1 MNSGK
6 IAALRMQLLHG
17 GFWPLPLCGKSPY
30 HKDWTNVRACTADIR
45 QWGNDR
51 PDASNTGILT
61 QRNPALDLDILDER
75 AADAVEKLVSER
87 IEENGYFLVR
97 TGRWPKRAFLMRT
110 DEPFGKITVK
120 LIPPSGGKEE
130 RVELLCD
137 GQQLVVAGIHP
148 ETGQA
153 YKWSGGDPTTIAR
166 ESLPYTREAQAREL
180 VEEIVELLVNEFG
193 YTRAAVQP
201 ERQQYNGQ
209 DNASGPVDV
218 AWSFAEETRLRSALA
233 MIPADERLLTAKL
246 GDSHEA
252 FFKIGMAIERLG
264 WGERGFAILRD
275 WCSQSSEFDEKG
287 LRTQWASFQRNRS
300 RANPVTI
307 GTVFHYAQQFRNDAQ
322 QFRNDAQQQQQE
334 TPPAGNGKASSP
346 NGSAAKPQR
355 SKGAAWLALCHK
367 GKSGPLP
374 TLSNVMLALRSD
386 PATSE
391 CIGRDEMFCGAVL
404 MRAMPDSKITATAL
418 PRPVT
423 DDDVAGL
430 QEWLQKAGLRRVG
443 KDATHQAVDL
453 RARECAFHPVRDY
466 LNALTW
472 DGTPRLTLWLTT
484 YLGVAE
490 TTYSTGIGDKFLIS
504 MVARVVDPG
513 CKADHMLVVEGD
525 QGELKSTACEVLAGT
540 KWFSDSLPDITT
552 GKDVSQH
559 LRGKWLIE
567 VAEMHAY
574 NKAEASLLKSFIS
587 RTTERYRPSYGRKEV
602 IEPRQCIFVGT
613 TNSEAY
619 LRDET
624 GGRRFWPV
632 KCGTIDIPALTKD
645 RDQLFAEALHRF
657 RQGEQWWPDKKFEKE
672 HIQPEQDLRFEGDAW
687 EEPVREFLRSVS
699 RTTILQVAKS
709 ALEFKSDRIGTA
721 DARRIAAVL
730 TMIGWKRTK
739 REQKTGRRYW
749 SKGGAETLA
758 EENQAPELDFK

>member
-1 MNSGK
+1 MNSGE

-45 QWGNDR
+45 QWGIDR
-51 PDASNTGILT
+51 PDAINTGILT
-61 QRNPALDLDILDER
+61 QTTPTLDIDILDER
-75 AADAVEKLVSER
+75 AGDAVEKLVRER
-87 IEENGYFLVR
+87 IEESGYFLVR
-97 TGRWPKRAFLMRT
+97 TGRWPKRAFPMRT
-110 DEPFGKITVK
+110 DEPFSKIIVR
-120 LIPPSGGKEE
+120 LIPPGGGEAE
-130 RVELLCD
+130 RIELLCA
-137 GQQLVVAGIHP
+137 GQQLVVAGVHP

-153 YKWSGGDPTTIAR
+153 YGWRGGDPMTIAR
-166 ESLPYTREAQAREL
+166 ESLPYTREAEARAL
-180 VEEIVELLVNEFG
+180 VEDIVELLVNEFG
-193 YTRAAVQP
+193 YTRATEQP
-201 ERQQYNGQ
+201 EQQGNGQ
-209 DNASGPVDV
+209 DSAAHEHV
-218 AWSFAEETRLRSALA
+218 AWNLAGDARVRSALA
-233 MIPADERLLTAKL
+233 TIPADERSLTAKL
-246 GDSHEA
+246 GNSHEA

-264 WGERGFAILRD
+264 WGERGFTIWRD

-287 LRTQWASFQRNRS
+287 LRTQWASFQRNRNS

-307 GTVFHYAQQFRNDAQ
+307 GTVFHYAQQFREAVPDNGPEPPDDRA
-322 QFRNDAQQQQQE
+322 
-334 TPPAGNGKASSP
+334 PAGNGQAHGP
-346 NGSAAKPQR
+346 NGSTAKPQTG
-355 SKGAAWLALCHK
+355 KKPAWLALCHK
-367 GKSGPLP
+367 NKSGPLP
-374 TLSNVMLALRSD
+374 TLHNVMLALRSD
-386 PATSE
+386 SATSE
-391 CIGRDEMFCGAVL
+391 CIARDEMFCGAVL
-404 MRAMPDSKITATAL
+404 MQAMPDSKIAATAL

-443 KDATHQAVDL
+443 KDATHQAVEL

-466 LNALTW
+466 LNSLIW

-484 YLGVAE
+484 YLGVEE
-490 TTYSTGIGDKFLIS
+490 TPYSLGIGAKFLIS

-513 CKADHMLVVEGD
+513 CKADHMLVLEGE

-540 KWFSDSLPDITT
+540 RWFSDSLPDITT

-574 NKAEASLLKSFIS
+574 SKAEASLLKSFIS

-602 IEPRQCIFVGT
+602 IEPRQCIFIGT

-632 KCGTIDIPALTKD
+632 KCGAIDIAALTKD

-687 EEPVREFLRSVS
+687 EEPIREFLRSVS

-709 ALEFKSDRIGTA
+709 ALEFKNDRIGTA
-721 DARRIAAVL
+721 DARRIAVVL

-739 REQKTGRRYW
+739 REPSTGRRFW

-758 EENQAPELDFK
+758 EENRAPELDFK